1 MEEKKEYY
9 RGLRTG
15 IITSLVIACSVFL
28 LFAISNKIKNL
39 GSTNGNESQIESIYG
54 KGSTD
59 KLKLIQQYID
69 FYYIENPDKEDVLNG
84 MLSGMI
90 SSLEDPYSV
99 YYTAEEY
106 ADLMTS
112 TSGSYYGIGVSVSQ
126 NLETG
131 IITIVKVFRTSPA
144 KEAGMKDGDILYAV
158 EGKEVTGQDVS
169 TVVAEIRGKKN
180 TKVNVTVLRN
190 GEKIDLAIERR
201 EVEMDTVE
209 YRMLDN
215 GVGYL
220 YINEFDGVTT
230 EQTEN
235 AIQDLL
241 SQGMTSIVVD
251 LRDNPGGRLDV
262 VEDIMDMFLPKDKLL
277 MYMEYK
283 NGNRSDSYSKTD
295 GLIPDMPMTV
305 LINQNSASASE
316 LFTGAIQSYERGT
329 IVGVTSFGK
338 GIVQSIFSLD
348 DGTALKLTT
357 AKYYLPN
364 GENIHKVGIEPD
376 VVVELPEGVKS
387 CWELSEEED
396 NQLQKAIS
404 LLTES

>member
-1 MEEKKEYY
+1 MDDNKEYY

-15 IITSLVIACSVFL
+15 IIATLAVAISLFL

-39 GSTNGNESQIESIYG
+39 GDTNDFRIEDIYG
-54 KGSTD
+54 EGAED
-59 KLKLIQQYID
+59 KLELIQKYID
-69 FYYIENPDKEDVLNG
+69 TFYIEDADKEDILNG
-84 MLSGMI
+84 MLGGMI
-90 SSLEDPYSV
+90 TALDDPYSV

-106 ADLMTS
+106 AKLMET
-112 TSGSYYGIGVSVSQ
+112 TSGSYYGIGVSVLQ
-126 NLETG
+126 NQETG
-131 IITIVKVFRTSPA
+131 VITIIKVFSTSPA
-144 KEAGMKDGDILYAV
+144 KEAGMEEGDILYAV
-158 EGKEVTGQDVS
+158 EGKEVTGQDLS
-169 TVVAEIRGKKN
+169 AVVADIRGEEN

-190 GEKIDLAIERR
+190 GEQIDLSIERR

-209 YRMLDN
+209 YKMMEN

-220 YINEFDGVTT
+220 YISEFDGVTT
-230 EQTEN
+230 EQTEH
-235 AIQDLL
+235 AINDML

-262 VEDIMDMFLPKDKLL
+262 VEDIMDMFLPKDKLM
-277 MYMEYK
+277 MYMETK
-283 NGNRSDSYSKTD
+283 SGDRKDSYSETD

-305 LINQNSASASE
+305 LINENSASASE
-316 LFTGAIQSYERGT
+316 LFTGAIKSYERGT

-338 GIVQSIFSLD
+338 GIVQSIFSLK

-387 CWELSEEED
+387 CWELSEEDD

-404 LLTES
+404 LLTE